1 MASDL
6 LNAAQ
11 LQRLERLEVLVQQL
25 SDQLAERDAENAE
38 LRAELKE
45 WRSGLRIRGKQKPR
59 RRRVRGAKEAR
70 DAAEKGEEVGKRPAG
85 RKPGHRGAGRK
96 KPPSIDKTEHR
107 TLESCPDCHGSLTD
121 EGVGHHHVVE
131 DIVLRVETT
140 EYRQH
145 RHHCKACN
153 SRYIAPL
160 PAALGGPVRIGAQA
174 LALAA
179 WLRFELGQSIGKIS
193 RLFTEGIG
201 LSWSAGSIS
210 KRLTKLTVQMA
221 PVTDQLWDD
230 LLKENVLFVDETGWR
245 EDGWRAWLWSA
256 SGQNTACAHITGH
269 RDRDSFEQ
277 LVPPTYPGFVMTDG
291 YTAYNAIDEDQHAG
305 CWAHNLRKARD
316 AWEVHKH
323 PEDEAVFIAVTHF
336 LRGAR
341 WYQASW
347 SNNEAQPG
355 EHIELLKRAYAKI
368 IAVCQQ
374 AKTDRLVTMGE
385 WLARQQRRYLLFLD
399 HEAVPLTNNQAEREL
414 RLAVIMR
421 KTSFGSRNAV
431 GSKTLADG
439 WTITR
444 SIRKRGG
451 NLFEFL
457 PRAFKALADG
467 IVPPL
472 VLQSA

>member
-1 MASDL
+1 MASEL

-11 LQRLERLEVLVQQL
+11 LQRLERLEVLVEHL
-25 SDQLAERDAENAE
+25 NAQLAERDAENAA

-45 WRSGLRIRGKQKPR
+45 WCSGVRIRGKQRK
-59 RRRVRGAKEAR
+59 RRRVRGAR
-70 DAAEKGEEVGKRPAG
+70 DAHEAAEKGEEVGNRRSG
-85 RKPGHRGAGRK
+85 RKTGHKGSGRK
-96 KPPSIDKTEHR
+96 KPESIDKTEHR
-107 TLESCPDCHGSLTD
+107 MLESCPDCNGPLTD
-121 EGVGHHHVVE
+121 EGIAHRHTVE

-145 RHHCKACN
+145 RHHCAACN
-153 SRYIAPL
+153 NRHIAPL
-160 PAALGGPVRIGAQA
+160 PTELGGPVRIGPKA

-193 RLFTEGIG
+193 RLFTEGIS
-201 LSWSAGSIS
+201 LKWSAGSIS
-210 KRLTKLTVQMA
+210 KRLTALTVQMA
-221 PVTDQLWDD
+221 PVVDQLWDD
-230 LLKENVLFVDETGWR
+230 LLDENVLHVDETGWR

-256 SGQNTACAHITGH
+256 SGQNTACAHITGY

-277 LVPPTYPGFVMTDG
+277 LVPTTYQGFVMTDG
-291 YTAYNAIDEDQHAG
+291 YTAYNAIDEGKHAG
-305 CWAHNLRKARD
+305 CWAHHLRKARD

-323 PEDEAVFIAVTHF
+323 PEDEAVFIAVTQF

-347 SNNEAQPG
+347 SSNDAQPV
-355 EHIELLKRAYAKI
+355 EHIPLLKRAYAKI
-368 IAVCQQ
+368 IMVCQE
-374 AKTDRLVTMGE
+374 AKTARLVRMGVR
-385 WLARQQRRYLLFLD
+385 LSRKRRRYLLFLD
-399 HEAVPLTNNQAEREL
+399 HKPVPLTNNQAEREL

-421 KTSFGSRNAV
+421 KTSFGSRNAT

-457 PRAFKALADG
+457 PRAFKSLADG
-467 IVPPL
+467 IVPAL
-472 VLQSA
+472 VLQPA